1 MPNDGQT
8 ELCNDSHRSLS
19 VPNTTSKCADF
30 LTHLCDRQSGCD
42 VIFSSSVWQI
52 NTKCLNLLTTFHNK
66 RRHSFETKE
75 KAAPINIA
83 TIDQKVKHYKLKNP
97 QNQVTNFYEDARLF
111 TDSKPVT
118 SVIALLPV
126 WWAYVNI
133 QRISAEAALCLRL
146 QVIWIRHSPECTW
159 PRPCERQ
166 PFGNFG
172 KRNFRQLSAICRRKL
187 SKLNWSDSDL
197 RMKRSTG
204 TSDSQLLESKC
215 LQLELNF
222 SFPSIT
228 QGFEAWVFLS
238 H

>member
-8 ELCNDSHRSLS
+8 ELCNDSHRSLP

-133 QRISAEAALCLRL
+133 QEYPQR
-146 QVIWIRHSPECTW
+146 RHCAWQAPAS
-159 PRPCERQ
+159 
-166 PFGNFG
+166 G
-172 KRNFRQLSAICRRKL
+172 
-187 SKLNWSDSDL
+187 DL
-197 RMKRSTG
+197 DQT
-204 TSDSQLLESKC
+204 L
-215 LQLELNF
+215 
-222 SFPSIT
+222 
-228 QGFEAWVFLS
+228 AWVYVTATLWKAAIW
-238 H
+238 

>member
-1 MPNDGQT
+1 MQWFTPQFISSEYNIKVCWLLDP
-8 ELCNDSHRSLS
+8 LVRSPVGLW
-19 VPNTTSKCADF
+19 C
-30 LTHLCDRQSGCD
+30 HLLIFGVTCD
-42 VIFSSSVWQI
+42 
-52 NTKCLNLLTTFHNK
+52 LLTTFHNK

-75 KAAPINIA
+75 KAVPINIA

-172 KRNFRQLSAICRRKL
+172 KRNFRQLSAIFKQGTVENSR
-187 SKLNWSDSDL
+187 NWTDPTLIWEWKD
-197 RMKRSTG
+197 RPA
-204 TSDSQLLESKC
+204 LLT
-215 LQLELNF
+215 
-222 SFPSIT
+222 PSY
-228 QGFEAWVFLS
+228 
-238 H
+238 

>member
-83 TIDQKVKHYKLKNP
+83 TIDQKVKHYKLKKP
-97 QNQVTNFYEDARLF
+97 TKSSHELLRRCTTVYRLQTGDF
-111 TDSKPVT
+111 GNSVT
-118 SVIALLPV
+118 SGLVGVCEYPK
-126 WWAYVNI
+126 NI
-133 QRISAEAALCLRL
+133 RRGGIVLAA
-146 QVIWIRHSPECTW
+146 S
-159 PRPCERQ
+159 
-166 PFGNFG
+166 G
-172 KRNFRQLSAICRRKL
+172 
-187 SKLNWSDSDL
+187 DL
-197 RMKRSTG
+197 DQT
-204 TSDSQLLESKC
+204 L
-215 LQLELNF
+215 
-222 SFPSIT
+222 
-228 QGFEAWVFLS
+228 AWVYVTATLWKAAIW
-238 H
+238 